1 MPSKFDIQTHID
13 ELDAKSTI
21 NRLWN
26 RDHTLWADQ
35 DTEIN
40 QRLGW
45 LNAAS
50 HMKTKLDDIEAF
62 ASEIKSENIKYFVLL
77 GMGGSSRAAKV
88 IHRTIGMNNKFPKMV
103 PLESTVPSTIGKAL
117 KEIDL
122 KSTLVIVASKS
133 GNTMEPLL
141 TYELFKSEIVQV
153 LGHDKAMKRFVAITD
168 EHSPLHILA
177 VKENFRKAFLN
188 PKDIGGRFSG
198 ITYFGLVP
206 AALLGANIRAMIDSG
221 EHMRSLCAPE
231 KPYIE
236 NPGAL
241 LGATIGYLAKCGKDK
256 LTLITSPSVFGYG
269 LWVVQLIAE
278 SLGKSGKG
286 VIPIAGEPLMKPE
299 YYRDDRFFVYLRLDA
314 DDNNQTDGEIAEIK
328 RYGHPVNTINMSD
341 INSFG
346 SELFRWEIAISIA
359 ASVLQVNP
367 FNQPDVQ
374 LSKNSTNKILSKL
387 STSKLIT
394 NIKSDPISKLN
405 RYLNS
410 CQPNDYFGL
419 LAYLPHNTSI
429 DLALRSMRE
438 KIVRKYKIATTLGH
452 GPSYLHSTGQ
462 LHKGGPNSGI
472 FLMLTAPHTD
482 DISIPNKSYTF
493 GQVTDADAI
502 GDLQTL
508 NELKRRVVHI
518 KLASD
523 SSDSISSLTEQL

>member
-1 MPSKFDIQTHID
+1 MHIG

-21 NRLWN
+21 TRLWN
-26 RDHTLWADQ
+26 RDHTLWDDR

-45 LNAAS
+45 LTAAS
-50 HMKTKLDDIEAF
+50 HMKTKLVDIEAF
-62 ASEIKSENIKYFVLL
+62 ASEIKAENIKYFVLL

-88 IHRTIGMNNKFPKMV
+88 IHRTIGVDNEFPTMV

-141 TYELFKSEIVQV
+141 TYELFKSKIVKV
-153 LGHDKAMKRFVAITD
+153 LGNDKAMGRFVAITD
-168 EHSPLHILA
+168 KHSPLHELS
-177 VKENFRKAFLN
+177 VKENFRKVFLN
-188 PKDIGGRFSG
+188 PTDVGGRFSG

-206 AALLGANIRAMIDSG
+206 AALLGANIHAMIESG

-231 KPYIE
+231 KPTTE
-236 NPGAL
+236 NPGVM
-241 LGATIGYLAKCGKDK
+241 LGATIGYLAKSGKDK

-299 YYRDDRFFVYLRLDA
+299 HYGDDRFFVYLRLDT
-314 DDNNQTDGEIAEIK
+314 DDNNQTDKEIAEI
-328 RYGHPVNTINMSD
+328 RNNEHPVKTINMSD

-346 SELFRWEIAISIA
+346 AEMFRWEIAISIA
-359 ASVLQVNP
+359 ASILEVNP

-374 LSKNSTNKILSKL
+374 LSKTSTHKILSNL
-387 STSKLIT
+387 STSKLIA
-394 NIKSDPISKLN
+394 NIESDQISKLN
-405 RYLNS
+405 SYLNS
-410 CQPNDYFGL
+410 SQPNDYFGL

-429 DLALRSMRE
+429 DQALRSMRE
-438 KIVRKYKIATTLGH
+438 KVARKYKIATTLGH

-462 LHKGGPNSGI
+462 LHKGGPNSGV
-472 FLMLTAPHTD
+472 FLMLTAPHKD
-482 DISIPNKSYTF
+482 DISIPTKSYTF

-508 NELKRRVVHI
+508 KKLKRRVVHI
-518 KLASD
+518 KLAND
-523 SSDSISSLTEQL
+523 SSAAISGLTEQL